1 MASLLSIPLEML
13 VEVSASLTTTDLGA
27 LRLTC
32 KQIEK
37 SLFEWFSK
45 EFFTKKQF
53 MLTHK
58 SLQAFVDIS
67 RHMSFSKKLTH
78 VIIATNVYRDT
89 NTNFKDVDA
98 AASYT
103 QGCEDQKALLNTGID
118 REMLTAAF
126 QNLENLHTVGI
137 RDFNSNGRSRDGIN
151 WSSWGATTVLR
162 ETGVELKFAG
172 VSPYDPQVAQAHLAR
187 VFQSLIYAL
196 GRANQTPEEIEL
208 LLRRHSLPDHALNLP
223 NFLLPAVKP
232 LLHNLKKLLLNAD
245 ALYVH
250 KYNQVGGSLLEQGP
264 GRALLRFL
272 TQTPNLEHFR
282 LNLVKDQV
290 EANEQLLQRLSI
302 PASTTGS
309 PAMANFFEPPPIKL
323 EYLTS
328 LELGQVLVKSKI
340 VLDLIAKFAPT
351 LCHLV
356 LWKITLRD
364 AQPTAHD
371 PKPNLWA
378 RFFRNMN
385 RIPRLQLHHLKAG
398 MLGQGLEFVQ
408 FKSSSSKDAPED
420 KVREYTG
427 AKMDLFVK
435 GLTEDVFV
443 LWPAV
448 VLPNSSDS
456 SDEDEEMADD
466 DEDDNDEANGDEN
479 DEDESGYED

>member
-67 RHMSFSKKLTH
+67 
-78 VIIATNVYRDT
+78 YRDT

-187 VFQSLIYAL
+187 VFKRSSCCCAGTHY
-196 GRANQTPEEIEL
+196 QT
-208 LLRRHSLPDHALNLP
+208 
-223 NFLLPAVKP
+223 
-232 LLHNLKKLLLNAD
+232 
-245 ALYVH
+245 
-250 KYNQVGGSLLEQGP
+250 
-264 GRALLRFL
+264 
-272 TQTPNLEHFR
+272 TP
-282 LNLVKDQV
+282 
-290 EANEQLLQRLSI
+290 
-302 PASTTGS
+302 
-309 PAMANFFEPPPIKL
+309 
-323 EYLTS
+323 
-328 LELGQVLVKSKI
+328 
-340 VLDLIAKFAPT
+340 
-351 LCHLV
+351 
-356 LWKITLRD
+356 
-364 AQPTAHD
+364 
-371 PKPNLWA
+371 
-378 RFFRNMN
+378 
-385 RIPRLQLHHLKAG
+385 
-398 MLGQGLEFVQ
+398 
-408 FKSSSSKDAPED
+408 
-420 KVREYTG
+420 
-427 AKMDLFVK
+427 
-435 GLTEDVFV
+435 
-443 LWPAV
+443 
-448 VLPNSSDS
+448 
-456 SDEDEEMADD
+456 
-466 DEDDNDEANGDEN
+466 
-479 DEDESGYED
+479 